1 MDTKFII
8 SVIVI
13 MALALLMALLLLG
26 VNALAN
32 PRPSRERKSEPQPE
46 PEPQHESVA
55 EPEPVQE
62 PSPESLPEPEPLS
75 EPESLPKP
83 EIEEEPEQ
91 ELVFDSEP
99 EPEPEIEPEPEPAP
113 VPEPVQ
119 EPLAE
124 PVPEPEPQVVSEPES
139 EPEPVPEPVPE
150 SESDPETEQS
160 NIFTGE
166 VISNHN
172 VGKYYKELRVRIPE
186 GRNFR
191 FRSGEYMNIHAPAG
205 TVDFS
210 SMEIDKRFQWDWKEE
225 KLYEL
230 NVINPEEVL
239 REYTILSYPG
249 ERVEGDEGS
258 TVVKFLVRLA
268 LPETEGVQPGVCSS
282 YIFSLKPGDKVR
294 LSGPYGETLMLK
306 DVPHER
312 ELVFI
317 CGGAGIS
324 MMRSYVLSLLRGDK
338 STRKICCYYGTDVY
352 ADAFYISEFR
362 ALEREFPSFRFRLVL
377 EIPDMEAI
385 MNGVDFDQGYVHQAV
400 YVNYLKTH
408 KSPQL
413 PLYFVCGPQD
423 MVAATRDMLSS
434 LNVPVE
440 NIIGDGFS
448 EEE

>member
-32 PRPSRERKSEPQPE
+32 PRPSRERKSEPEPEPQPQPQQQPE
-46 PEPQHESVA
+46 PEPQPVA

-62 PSPESLPEPEPLS
+62 PEPESLPESLPEPEP
-75 EPESLPKP
+75 EPLTKQK
-83 EIEEEPEQ
+83 IEEEPEL
-91 ELVFDSEP
+91 EFAIDSEP
-99 EPEPEIEPEPEPAP
+99 D
-113 VPEPVQ
+113 
-119 EPLAE
+119 
-124 PVPEPEPQVVSEPES
+124 PVPEPEPVI
-139 EPEPVPEPVPE
+139 EPEPLAEPEP
-150 SESDPETEQS
+150 D
-160 NIFTGE
+160 NIFAGE
-166 VISNHN
+166 VLSNHN

-186 GRNFR
+186 GQNFR

-230 NVINPEEVL
+230 NVINPEEVA

-249 ERVEGDEGS
+249 EKLEGEEGS

-268 LPETEGVQPGVCSS
+268 LPETDGVQPGVCSS

-324 MMRSYVLSLLRGDK
+324 MMRSYVLSLLKGDK

-352 ADAFYISEFR
+352 ADAFYINEFR

-400 YVNYLKTH
+400 YDNYLKAH

-434 LNVPVE
+434 LDVPAE

>member
-1 MDTKFII
+1 MDTTFII

-13 MALALLMALLLLG
+13 LALALLMSFLLVG
-26 VNALAN
+26 VNALLS
-32 PRPSRERKSEPQPE
+32 PRRSGPARHIHAKSVRPEQGPDTSSSVAVETEEELSVTEEEIVSVPEDGVEETVFDSDPVLETVPETQDIPVPEIVPDTIPEIISEPAL
-46 PEPQHESVA
+46 ESV
-55 EPEPVQE
+55 PE
-62 PSPESLPEPEPLS
+62 PSPVLMTEPDPVAVPQIDDS
-75 EPESLPKP
+75 G
-83 EIEEEPEQ
+83 I
-91 ELVFDSEP
+91 LVCD
-99 EPEPEIEPEPEPAP
+99 
-113 VPEPVQ
+113 
-119 EPLAE
+119 
-124 PVPEPEPQVVSEPES
+124 VV
-139 EPEPVPEPVPE
+139 
-150 SESDPETEQS
+150 
-160 NIFTGE
+160 
-166 VISNHN
+166 SNHN

-191 FRSGEYMNIHAPAG
+191 FRSGEYINIHAPAG

-210 SMEIDKRFQWDWKEE
+210 SMEIDKRFQWDWKDE
-225 KLYEL
+225 KLYDL
-230 NVINPEEVL
+230 NVINPEEVS

-249 ERVEGDEGS
+249 EMEEGEDGS
-258 TVVKFLVRLA
+258 TVIKFLVRLA
-268 LPETEGVQPGVCSS
+268 LPESDGVQPGVCSS

-294 LSGPYGETLMLK
+294 LSGPLGETVMLK

-312 ELVFI
+312 EFVFI

-324 MMRSYVLSLLRGDK
+324 MMRSYVLSLLKGDK
-338 STRKICCYYGTDVY
+338 STRKICCYYGTDVF
-352 ADAFYISEFR
+352 ADAFYIDEFR

-400 YVNYLKTH
+400 YDNYLKTH

-423 MVAATRDMLSS
+423 MVAATRDMLAT

-448 EEE
+448 GEE